1 MEYQFQAIEW
11 KRLTALQR
19 AHRCRLLAE
28 EAIAIAN
35 SASPELKDRFHII
48 AEQFAR
54 LAADLEAQAK
64 F

>member
-1 MEYQFQAIEW
+1 MEVQFQALEW
-11 KRLTALQR
+11 KRLTSHQR
-19 AHRCRLLAE
+19 ALRCRHLAE

-35 SASPELKDRFHII
+35 SAAPELKDRFLII

-54 LAADLEAQAK
+54 LAADLEAQTK